1 MKRKKNKKESYFDNI
16 SSFSSIIAKKGSLLM
31 NKVVACSIL

>member
-16 SSFSSIIAKKGSLLM
+16 ASFSSLIAKKRF
-31 NKVVACSIL
+31 APYE